1 MEPARLGNYI
11 INGPNVKNFK
21 EIYIFLNKMKMASST
36 SNILSM
42 DKIILKKLK
51 AKTKNKNINKI
62 NKIGNEILEKN
73 IFYLNKYLI

>member
-1 MEPARLGNYI
+1 
-11 INGPNVKNFK
+11 
-21 EIYIFLNKMKMASST
+21 MASST

-62 NKIGNEILEKN
+62 NKIENEIIEKN

>member
-1 MEPARLGNYI
+1 M
-11 INGPNVKNFK
+11 
-21 EIYIFLNKMKMASST
+21 FLNKMKMASST